1 MHLFVYALISVGLG
15 IGLAIQVALLGTLG
29 DELGPTEAAWI
40 SIILT
45 TLGGATL
52 LVVVAARFNGRFDGP
67 RFRPP
72 MNRVWP
78 HAGMVA
84 ACGVAY
90 GLSVTDIAP
99 HLAIPG
105 LIGLTQMVV
114 STWLV
119 PRTGVALY
127 LAAMT
132 AGSLGGGVV
141 LDHFGWL
148 VADAER
154 LDVARVIG
162 VLLLMA
168 GVVLVSNGDGW
179 QRVRQARWWRGSAP
193 VERGE
198 AAGEVEAEETEAVAA
213 ESGEG

>member
-1 MHLFVYALISVGLG
+1 LG

-29 DELGPTEAAWI
+29 DELGATEAAWI

-45 TLGGATL
+45 TLGGAVL
-52 LVVVAARFNGRFDGP
+52 LVVVALRFNGRFNGRFDGP

-90 GLSVTDIAP
+90 GLSVTNIAP

-148 VADAER
+148 VVDAER

-179 QRVRQARWWRGSAP
+179 QRMRQARRWQGSAAG
-193 VERGE
+193 ERGE
-198 AAGEVEAEETEAVAA
+198 AAGEVEAVAA
-213 ESGEG
+213 ESREG

>member
-1 MHLFVYALISVGLG
+1 MQLFFYAIVSMVLG
-15 IGLAIQVALLGTLG
+15 IGLAVQVALLGTLG
-29 DELGPTEAAWI
+29 DELGATEAAWI

-45 TLGGATL
+45 TTGGALL
-52 LVVVAARFNGRFDGP
+52 LVVVATRFDAP

-72 MNRVWP
+72 LNQAWP
-78 HAGMVA
+78 HAGMLA
-84 ACGVAY
+84 ACGVAW
-90 GLSVTDIAP
+90 GLSVTNIAP

-127 LAAMT
+127 MAAMT

-148 VADAER
+148 VADQDR

-168 GVVLVSNGDGW
+168 GVVLVSSGEGW
-179 QRVRQARWWRGSAP
+179 RTVRQVRRWRGS
-193 VERGE
+193 VLEERGE
-198 AAGEVEAEETEAVAA
+198 AAGEIEAVAA
-213 ESGEG
+213 ESREG